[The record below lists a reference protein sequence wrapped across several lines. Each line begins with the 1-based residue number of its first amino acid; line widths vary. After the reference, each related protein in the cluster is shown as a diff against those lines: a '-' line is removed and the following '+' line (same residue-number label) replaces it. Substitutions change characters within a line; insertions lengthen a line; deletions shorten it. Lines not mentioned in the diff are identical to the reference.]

1 MKKTKLL
8 LQALITEIH
17 EHIKILENENVRLN
31 TKISSNDN
39 EIKESINELND
50 YTESLNKLG
59 ESNV

>member
-8 LQALITEIH
+8 LQVLITEIH

-59 ESNV
+59 ES